1 MAKVAPKKAQKTAQ
15 IDGLVSISVSLNVKK
30 GETSDDLRVKVIE
43 AMRQAL
49 YDLKDID
56 GEPYCDEYQTLDVE
70 TEK

>member
-70 TEK
+70 IEK